1 MWCLCETLV
10 QPPHVTFMWCL
21 CDACVMLVWC
31 LCDACVMLIWYLY
44 DAFCG
49 IYVTILC
56 NKCHSHVGLWAVYL
70 TLVWRSCDPCKII
83 LVHLKNTFLTFMWCL
98 CDACVMFT
106 RKYVKYLYAIHA
118 MLVRWS
124 RDACATFICHFSD
137 AGVTFAG
144 SLFIVS
150 QSAVCVSLLI
160 FFLTTKKWERVKH
173 GHTNIE
179 TKHST
184 T

>member
-1 MWCLCETLV
+1 MLV
-10 QPPHVTFMWCL
+10 WNFGATPHVTFMWCL
-21 CDACVMLVWC
+21 CDACVKLMWC
-31 LCDACVMLIWYLY
+31 LCDACTILVWCFLWHLCDNFVQLMSLSCGLVYCLSDTCVMLMWSLQNY
-44 DAFCG
+44 
-49 IYVTILC
+49 
-56 NKCHSHVGLWAVYL
+56 S
-70 TLVWRSCDPCKII
+70 
-83 LVHLKNTFLTFMWCL
+83 VHLKKHFLTFMWRL

-106 RKYVKYLYAIHA
+106 WQYVKHLYVIHA

-124 RDACATFICHFSD
+124 CDACATFICHFSD

-150 QSAVCVSLLI
+150 QSVVSVSLLI